1 MPLGGKHILLGITGG
16 IAAYKTPALVR
27 QLTSHGAEVQVV
39 MTHGAAHFV
48 TATTLQAVSG
58 RPVRNDLWDAAAE
71 AAMGHIELAR
81 WADCILIAPATA
93 HTLARLA
100 HGMADDLLTAMTLA
114 ATCPVMVAPAMNHM
128 MWKHSATQRNVERL
142 RGDGVHVVGPGDGPQ
157 ACGEFGPG
165 RMLEPETL
173 CAEAARLFAPKPL
186 SGKRVLITAGP
197 TREPID
203 PVRYI
208 SNHSSGKQGFAVA
221 EAARDAG
228 AEVTLI
234 SGPVSLPTPAGTTR
248 VDVTTAQQMHDAV
261 TRHLDACDIFIGV
274 AAVADFRPNESA
286 AQKIKKNA
294 EAGLSLD
301 LVQNPD
307 IIAAVARSNVRPI
320 VVGFAA
326 ETQDALA
333 NARTKLVRKALD
345 MIVVN
350 DVSDQRIGFNSDDN
364 AVTIITIDGEER
376 IDIGSKT
383 EIARAIIDRVARAA
397 ERAASSGR
405 VQSAKRASDSG
416 TASG

>member
-1 MPLGGKHILLGITGG
+1 MPLDGKHILLGITGG
-16 IAAYKTPALVR
+16 IAAYKTPELVR
-27 QLTSHGAEVQVV
+27 QLTSQGAVVQVV
-39 MTHGAAHFV
+39 MTRGAAKFV

-58 RPVRNDLWDAAAE
+58 RAVRSDLWDADAE

-93 HTLARLA
+93 HSLARLA
-100 HGMADDLLTAMTLA
+100 NGLADDLLTALCLA
-114 ATCPVMVAPAMNHM
+114 STCPIAVAPAMNHM
-128 MWKHSATQRNVERL
+128 MWKHRATRRNLDQLVA
-142 RGDGVHVVGPGDGPQ
+142 DGVRILGPGDGPQ

-173 CAEAARLFAPKPL
+173 CTELARVFGARPL
-186 SGKRVLITAGP
+186 AGKRVLVTAGP
-197 TREPID
+197 TREAID

-228 AEVTLI
+228 ATVTLI
-234 SGPVSLPTPAGTTR
+234 AGPVSLPTPTGATR

-274 AAVADFRPNESA
+274 AAVADYRPAQSA
-286 AQKIKKNA
+286 SQKIKKKS
-294 EAGLSLD
+294 EEGLSLD

-307 IIAAVARSNVRPI
+307 IIAAVARSGTRPF

-326 ETQDALA
+326 ETQDTIA
-333 NARTKLVRKALD
+333 NARTKLARKGLD

-350 DVSDQRIGFNSDDN
+350 DVSDRRIGFDSNDN
-364 AVTIITIDGEER
+364 AVTVITVDAEDR
-376 IDIGSKT
+376 IDIGTKA
-383 EIARAIIDRVARAA
+383 EISRAIIDRIAQAVDRAYATQRA
-397 ERAASSGR
+397 EA
-405 VQSAKRASDSG
+405 AKRTSDSG
-416 TASG
+416 SVSG

>member
-1 MPLGGKHILLGITGG
+1 MSLNGKHILLGVTGG

-27 QLTSHGAEVQVV
+27 QLTSQGADVQVV

-58 RPVRNDLWDAAAE
+58 NPVRSDLWDSAAE

-81 WADCILIAPATA
+81 WADCILIAPASA
-93 HTLARLA
+93 HTVARLA

-114 ATCPVMVAPAMNHM
+114 ATCPIVVAPAMNHM
-128 MWKHSATQRNVERL
+128 MWKHPATQRNVDRL
-142 RGDGVHVVGPGDGPQ
+142 RTDGVRIVGPDDGPQ

-165 RMLEPETL
+165 RMPEPEAL
-173 CAEAARLFAPKPL
+173 CDDLVRLFGPRSLA
-186 SGKRVLITAGP
+186 GKRVLITAGP

-208 SNHSSGKQGFAVA
+208 SNHSSGKQGFAIA
-221 EAARDAG
+221 EAARDSG

-234 SGPVSLPTPAGTTR
+234 SGPVALPTPAGTR
-248 VDVTTAQQMHDAV
+248 RIDVVTAQQMHDAV
-261 TRHLDACDIFIGV
+261 TQHVGMCDVFIGV
-274 AAVADFRPNESA
+274 AAVADFRPIQSA
-286 AQKIKKNA
+286 AQKIKKKPQ
-294 EAGLSLD
+294 AGLSLE

-307 IIAAVARSNVRPI
+307 IIAAVARASTRPI

-326 ETQDALA
+326 ETQDTIE
-333 NARTKLVRKALD
+333 NARSKLVRKGLD

-350 DVSDQRIGFNSDDN
+350 DVSDHRIGFNSNDN
-364 AVTIITIDGEER
+364 AVTVITADGEDR
-376 IDIGSKT
+376 IDIGSKPA
-383 EIARAIIDRVARAA
+383 IARAIIDRIARAI
-397 ERAASSGR
+397 ERASSR
-405 VQSAKRASDSG
+405 RAESTRHMNDSG